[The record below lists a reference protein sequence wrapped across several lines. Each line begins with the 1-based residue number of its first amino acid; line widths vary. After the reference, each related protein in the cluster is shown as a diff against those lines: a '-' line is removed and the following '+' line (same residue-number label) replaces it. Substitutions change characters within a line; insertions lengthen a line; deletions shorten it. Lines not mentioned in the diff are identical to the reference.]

1 MDAATIREIF
11 ERHSLRWT
19 KQREEVYAALH
30 ASETHPTADELY
42 HLVNDR
48 VRSEGGRADSD
59 EAFTPISLATVY
71 NCLEAF
77 MKCGLCR
84 RLASPATT
92 PRGDGAFRYDA
103 EMANHAHIVGA
114 DGCVIDL
121 PDELSRRILACVP
134 PSVVREVEQRLGVRI
149 GRIGVELFET
159 GRPSPHEP

>member
-1 MDAATIREIF
+1 MDAATIREVF

-30 ASETHPTADELY
+30 ASEAHPTADELY
-42 HLVNDR
+42 HLVN
-48 VRSEGGRADSD
+48 GRARCDGVRAES
-59 EAFTPISLATVY
+59 EEVFTPISLATVY

-103 EMANHAHIVGA
+103 DMADHAHIVGA
-114 DGCVIDL
+114 DGRVIDL
-121 PDELSRRILACVP
+121 PDELSRKVLACVP
-134 PSVVREVEQRLGVRI
+134 PSVVREVEQRLGVGI
-149 GRIGVELFET
+149 GRISVELFET
-159 GRPSPHEP
+159 GRANPHAQ